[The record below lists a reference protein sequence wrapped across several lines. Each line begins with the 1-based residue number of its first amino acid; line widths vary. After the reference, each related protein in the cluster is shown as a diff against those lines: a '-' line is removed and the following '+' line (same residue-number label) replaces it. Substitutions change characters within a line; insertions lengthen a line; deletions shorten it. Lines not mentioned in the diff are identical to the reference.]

1 MGVEGAVGQPRVR
14 HERGDPR
21 AIDAVSL
28 ESTACHLDDP
38 PPRRLLVLLPVPS
51 HARLHWPEES
61 LALRPPLLYY
71 DRNSIARRPP
81 EMANAQPVALVTG
94 ASSGIGKAA
103 ALALVQ
109 AGFDVVGTSRNAS
122 RVTPHRG
129 VTFLDLDV
137 TSGESVSTLVRGVIE
152 RFGRIDVL
160 VNNAGTGA
168 AGAAEESSVAQDQR
182 VFDINFFGLIRMTKA
197 VLPHMRAQGRGRILN
212 ISSVLGLV
220 PAPFMA
226 SYAATKHAIEGYSE
240 SLDHEVRE
248 YGIRVLLVEPA
259 YTRTGFDANA
269 IQPHAPLPIYAEQGQ
284 VFDGVLARAM
294 ADGDDP
300 ATVAKSIVAAATD
313 PQPQLRRRLDGPGGQ
328 RPAPPRSPLGVR
340 QADPETQSSA
350 RWRLRPAVQVRITNQ
365 TR

>member
-1 MGVEGAVGQPRVR
+1 M
-14 HERGDPR
+14 
-21 AIDAVSL
+21 
-28 ESTACHLDDP
+28 T
-38 PPRRLLVLLPVPS
+38 
-51 HARLHWPEES
+51 
-61 LALRPPLLYY
+61 
-71 DRNSIARRPP
+71 
-81 EMANAQPVALVTG
+81 NAQPVALVTG

-122 RVTPHRG
+122 RVTPQRG

-137 TSGESVSTLVRGVIE
+137 TSDESVSTLVRGVIE

-197 VLPHMRAQGRGRILN
+197 VLPHMRAQGRGRIIN

-240 SLDHEVRE
+240 SVDHELRE
-248 YGIRVLLVEPA
+248 YGVRVLLIEPA

-269 IQPHAPLPIYAEQGQ
+269 LQPDEPLPIYAAQRQ
-284 VFDGVLARAM
+284 AFDRVMASAM
-294 ADGDDP
+294 AVGDDP
-300 ATVAKSIVAAATD
+300 ATVARSIVAAATD
-313 PQPQLRRRLDGPGGQ
+313 PKPKLRYTAGSTAGRVSALRRFVPAWAFDRQIRKLNRL
-328 RPAPPRSPLGVR
+328 PA
-340 QADPETQSSA
+340 
-350 RWRLRPAVQVRITNQ
+350 
-365 TR
+365 